1 MARRHSGSCAKRAS
15 ADDRADERLRPPC
28 GCVRRSRRDLGIH
41 RARQRRG
48 RRPGSCGH
56 PSDPHDAR
64 GIASDW
70 TSAPGSDDPPVTIPC
85 SFGDIVLVPFPFT
98 DQTASK
104 TRPAVVVSADAYHQ
118 QRPDVI
124 LIAVPSQI
132 LRPAGSVGDVLIA
145 DWHGLFKV
153 TMFSP
158 FARPCRRFSARA
170 SWLGHLTSGDVAYAQ
185 CASALVNT

>member
-1 MARRHSGSCAKRAS
+1 MLTRRNGLIPLVATRT
-15 ADDRADERLRPPC
+15 
-28 GCVRRSRRDLGIH
+28 GGGFVMRS
-41 RARQRRG
+41 
-48 RRPGSCGH
+48 
-56 PSDPHDAR
+56 
-64 GIASDW
+64 
-70 TSAPGSDDPPVTIPC
+70 
-85 SFGDIVLVPFPFT
+85 
-98 DQTASK
+98 
-104 TRPAVVVSADAYHQ
+104 YHQ

-124 LIAVPSQI
+124 LMAVPSQI

-158 FARPCRRFSARA
+158 FARPCRRFSASA